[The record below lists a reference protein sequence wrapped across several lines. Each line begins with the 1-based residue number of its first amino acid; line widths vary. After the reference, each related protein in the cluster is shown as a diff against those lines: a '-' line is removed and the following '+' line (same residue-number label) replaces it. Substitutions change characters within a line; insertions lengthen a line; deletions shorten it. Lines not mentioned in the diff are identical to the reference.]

1 MDIKSK
7 CLLVFVLCLIFM
19 ACPVY
24 ASAAETDAEAI
35 AADLDFSGVESFIN
49 SLNNDLVDDFN
60 LQNIW
65 QDAKN
70 GRLDLSWQ
78 KIFNALWHRLW
89 HEVTESAALLVQL
102 VVLAVASLLLVNF
115 QEMFPKSSIAIIA
128 RAVVYLVLM
137 TIALQSF
144 LLVGDMVKNT
154 VDNMSGFVYALLP
167 TLLTL
172 MVAMGGVSS
181 VGIFHPALLGAIG
194 INVNIIKVAVVPLA
208 YFSAALVVVSYITP
222 KFDLSKMAKLC
233 QNMAVG
239 IITLMLTL
247 FTAFLGILGLTGAAI
262 DGLTIKAAKS
272 ATGLFVPLVGKPLA
286 DAFDTV
292 LSTALLI
299 KNSVGVVGI
308 LVILIIC
315 ALPIIKILV
324 IAVIYRLAA
333 ALVQPLGDGALAEA
347 LHGLSNSLLV
357 FFAVVAG
364 LGLFFFFML
373 SITVGISD
381 ISMMMR

>member
-19 ACPVY
+19 ACPAY

-60 LQNIW
+60 LQSIW

-357 FFAVVAG
+357 F
-364 LGLFFFFML
+364 
-373 SITVGISD
+373 
-381 ISMMMR
+381 

>member
-19 ACPVY
+19 ACPAY

-262 DGLTIKAAKS
+262 EAAKS